1 VKTEIL
7 PLASWNKSFS
17 RPFIIAGPCSAE
29 SEEQM
34 ISTAKAI
41 AGMPVNMLRAGIW
54 KPRTRPDSFEGKG
67 EVALGWLKNAGKA
80 VNLPVSVEVANTKHV
95 ELALKAG
102 IDVLWIGARTTVS
115 PFMVQEIA
123 DSLAGV
129 DIPVMIKN
137 PVNPD
142 IDLWVGAI
150 ERIANA
156 GINKMIAIHRGFSSY
171 ENSTY
176 RNRPNWEIPIELR
189 RRIPGLPLICDPSH
203 ISGKTVLIPYLSQ
216 MAMDLNYE
224 GLMVE
229 THIDPAHALS
239 DAKQQLTPAEL
250 EKLINHLVLR
260 NPSVNDV
267 FELSKLEDMR
277 DQIDEV
283 DQTILDHMSERMSIA
298 RLIGQYKLKN
308 HMTIYQPERWNEII
322 RTRTQS
328 GVEKGLTREF
338 ILKLISIIHEES
350 IYQQTLQM
358 NPDTGQKELARND
371 ENASSFG
378 K

>member
-1 VKTEIL
+1 MKTEI
-7 PLASWNKSFS
+7 PPIISWNNSFQ

-34 ISTAKAI
+34 LLTAKAI
-41 AGMPVNMLRAGIW
+41 AKSPVNMIRAGIW
-54 KPRTRPDSFEGKG
+54 KPRTRPDSFEGMG
-67 EVALGWLKNAGKA
+67 EKALVWLKNAGKA
-80 VNLPVSVEVANTKHV
+80 VNLPVATEVASTRHV

-123 DSLAGV
+123 DSLKGTG
-129 DIPVMIKN
+129 IPVMIKN

-142 IDLWVGAI
+142 IDLWIGAI
-150 ERIANA
+150 ERISKA
-156 GINKMIAIHRGFSSY
+156 GITKIVAIHRGFSSF

-176 RNRPNWEIPIELR
+176 RNKPNWEIPIELR

-216 MAMDLNYE
+216 MAMDLNFE
-224 GLMVE
+224 GLMIE
-229 THIDPAHALS
+229 THINPKVALS
-239 DAKQQLTPAEL
+239 DARQQITPDEL
-250 EKLINHLVLR
+250 SKLISELVVR
-260 NPSVNDV
+260 NTSVNDV
-267 FELSKLEDMR
+267 FELSKLEDLR

-283 DQTILDHMSERMSIA
+283 DQTILDFMSERMGIA
-298 RLIGQYKLKN
+298 RTIGQYKLRN

-322 RTRTQS
+322 RTRTKI
-328 GVEKGLTREF
+328 GMDKKLTKEF
-338 ILKLISIIHEES
+338 IMKLIGIIHEES
-350 IYQQTLQM
+350 IFQQTLQM
-358 NPDTGQKELARND
+358 NPEGKEEISSGKIHDTG
-371 ENASSFG
+371 SIG

>member
-1 VKTEIL
+1 MKTEI
-7 PLASWNKSFS
+7 PPINSWNKSFS

-29 SEEQM
+29 SEEQVM
-34 ISTAKAI
+34 ATAKAI
-41 AGMPVNMLRAGIW
+41 AAFPVNMLRAGIW
-54 KPRTRPDSFEGKG
+54 KPRTRPDSFEGMG
-67 EVALGWLKNAGKA
+67 EVALQWLKQASRE
-80 VNLPVSVEVANTKHV
+80 VNLPAAVEVANTRHV
-95 ELALKAG
+95 EKALKAG

-115 PFMVQEIA
+115 PFMVQELA
-123 DSLAGV
+123 DALSGTDV
-129 DIPVMIKN
+129 PVMIKN

-142 IDLWVGAI
+142 ADLWTGAI
-150 ERIANA
+150 ERIAKA
-156 GINKMIAIHRGFSSY
+156 GISKIVAIHRGFSSY

-176 RNRPNWEIPIELR
+176 RNKPNWEIPIELR

-203 ISGKTVLIPYLSQ
+203 IAGKTVLIPYVSQ

-229 THIDPAHALS
+229 THINPAAALS
-239 DAKQQLTPAEL
+239 DARQQLNPEGL
-250 EKLINHLVLR
+250 GQLIHDLVIR
-260 NPSVNDV
+260 NSSVADV

-283 DQTILDHMSERMSIA
+283 DQTILDHMSERMAIA
-298 RLIGQYKLKN
+298 RMIGQYKLKN

-322 RTRTQS
+322 RTRTRI
-328 GVEKGLTREF
+328 GTEKKLTREF

-358 NPDTGQKELARND
+358 NPDNVEAQSLPHDPDKSALG
-371 ENASSFG
+371 
-378 K
+378 

>member
-1 VKTEIL
+1 M
-7 PLASWNKSFS
+7 
-17 RPFIIAGPCSAE
+17 IAGPCSAE

-34 ISTAKAI
+34 MATAKAI
-41 AGMPVNMLRAGIW
+41 ASYPVNMLRAGIW

-67 EVALGWLKNAGKA
+67 EVALKWVKQAGLA
-80 VNLPVSVEVANTKHV
+80 VNLPVCVEVASTRHI
-95 ELALKAG
+95 EQALKAG

-115 PFMVQEIA
+115 PFMVQELA
-123 DSLAGV
+123 DALTGV

-142 IDLWVGAI
+142 IDLWTGAI
-150 ERIANA
+150 ERIIRA
-156 GINKMIAIHRGFSSY
+156 GIKKIAAIHRGFSSY

-176 RNRPNWEIPIELR
+176 RNKPNWEIPIELR

-203 ISGKTVLIPYLSQ
+203 ISGKTVLIPYVAQ

-224 GLMVE
+224 GLMIE
-229 THIDPAHALS
+229 THIDPPHALS

-250 EKLINHLVLR
+250 GKLITELQLR
-260 NPSVNDV
+260 NPSVDDV

-283 DQTILDHMSERMSIA
+283 DQTILDYMSERMAIA

-322 RTRTQS
+322 RTRTKS
-328 GVEKGLTREF
+328 GVDKKLTKEF

-350 IYQQTLQM
+350 IHQQTLQM
-358 NPDTGQKELARND
+358 NPEKNQAVD
-371 ENASSFG
+371 ENQNHNTASFG
-378 K
+378 A